1 MQVKRKRTWCLV
13 ISLCIIIVGLY
24 SRSTYPFPMFLK
36 AYLGDV
42 LWTSMVYF
50 VIVLCF
56 PRIKA
61 STAFIIALLGSFC
74 VEFSQLISNPT
85 LEYLR
90 TTFLRYIIGQG
101 FVWSDLICYCIG
113 AISAYILDIKGILK
127 IKKKRP

>member
-1 MQVKRKRTWCLV
+1 MKVKRKRTWCLV
-13 ISLCIIIVGLY
+13 VVFCIVIVGLY

-50 VIVLCF
+50 LLVLCF
-56 PRIKA
+56 PNVKA
-61 STAFIIALLGSFC
+61 STAFIIALLGSFF

-85 LEYLR
+85 LDYLR

-101 FVWSDLICYCIG
+101 FVWSDLICYCVG
-113 AISAYILDIKGILK
+113 AIFAYILDVQWIFKE
-127 IKKKRP
+127 KKKRP

>member
-13 ISLCIIIVGLY
+13 ILLCIIIVGLY